1 MMPSSPDP
9 TPQPWQPAEF
19 GDQPAPPSTEVLVA
33 NRLALFELD
42 TAAGIPPT
50 VLAPARKAAEAA
62 GYAAGWAV
70 GTREAQHEAAEREIE
85 ARVRMEREA
94 AAGRARI
101 GSAVAALTAAAD
113 FTAAATAPEL
123 ADLETLIV
131 DAAFTIAEAL
141 VQTNLRNHPDRG
153 HAAVLR
159 ALAMT
164 PAGAAV
170 TVALHPADHAT
181 LTEYDLG
188 PDVTIVADP
197 MLAPGD
203 AVATCDVTV
212 VDARISAGIDRVR
225 EVLGKP

>member
-9 TPQPWQPAEF
+9 VAQPWRPAEF
-19 GDQPAPPSTEVLVA
+19 GEQPPPASPETVVA

-50 VLAPARKAAEAA
+50 VLQPARKAAEAA

-70 GTREAQHEAAEREIE
+70 GTREAQHEAAQREIE
-85 ARVRMEREA
+85 ERVRVEREA

-123 ADLETLIV
+123 ADLETLVV
-131 DAAFTIAEAL
+131 DAAFAIAEAL
-141 VQTNLRNHPDRG
+141 VQANLRDDPNRG

-170 TVALHPADHAT
+170 SVAVNPADHAT
-181 LTEYDLG
+181 LSAHDLG
-188 PDVTIVADP
+188 PDVSLVADAT
-197 MLAPGD
+197 LAPGD
-203 AVATCDVTV
+203 AIATCDVTV
-212 VDARISAGIDRVR
+212 VDARISAGLARVR
-225 EVLGKP
+225 DVLDRP